1 MPGVTVSSFQDG
13 EDNTLFLSRFGRVC
27 EASILAPS
35 MSLRLICRKI
45 NIMILITVNSDS
57 AGSKGQQKF
66 WWSLSVIL
74 LGNFHCG

>member
-1 MPGVTVSSFQDG
+1 MQ
-13 EDNTLFLSRFGRVC
+13 
-27 EASILAPS
+27 
-35 MSLRLICRKI
+35 KI